1 MTYTLTKMSA
11 ESPLIFRG
19 GKLPVF
25 HPDQDYHV
33 GFSEIMVL
41 DDFQDYAKTINIV
54 MRKAGRNERWRA
66 IMFEDR
72 IVAEGLWTLE
82 ETIRFGCDMTVGP
95 DGNFRIPE
103 GEFREES
110 AEDSGTLS
118 GKTRPDAVK
127 VLVEQG
133 ILTRKGENTYY
144 FRSAP
149 FGFRWVEKAAE
160 RMDITASVGEVEKD
174 GRVRFS
180 LKFKEVKGKK
190 WEIADRL
197 LNLISHIPDF

>member
-1 MTYTLTKMSA
+1 MSA
-11 ESPLIFRG
+11 ESPLVFRD

-25 HPDQDYHV
+25 HPDQDYNV
-33 GFSEIMVL
+33 GFSEIMLL
-41 DDFQDYAKTINIV
+41 DDFQDYAKAINIA

-66 IMFEDR
+66 IVFEDR

-82 ETIRFGCDMTVGP
+82 ETIRFGCNMTVGP
-95 DGNFRIPE
+95 DGNFCIPK
-103 GEFREES
+103 GEFKEES
-110 AEDSGTLS
+110 AEDSSALS
-118 GKTRPDAVK
+118 GKTSPDAVK

-133 ILTRKGENTYY
+133 ILKQKGENTYD
-144 FRSAP
+144 FRFAP

-160 RMDITASVGEVEKD
+160 RVDITASVGEVEKD
-174 GRVRFS
+174 GRFRFS

-197 LNLISHIPDF
+197 LNLVSHIPDF